1 MRANTVDALNK
12 YANNRVLDS
21 NASSQAEQQKESPP
35 QSPNALSSLNPLSNS
50 SDSNVRVLV
59 ADDQPLTR
67 MYYPLFVFDYSKIPG
82 RVISSMVAKAF
93 PNVLIDTA
101 ENGELAVS
109 KADTTRYNLILM
121 GIHTFVCITI
131 RF

>member
-35 QSPNALSSLNPLSNS
+35 QSPNALSSSNPLSNS
-50 SDSNVRVLV
+50 SDSDVRVLV

-67 MYYPLFVFDYSKIPG
+67 MYDPLFV
-82 RVISSMVAKAF
+82 
-93 PNVLIDTA
+93 LI
-101 ENGELAVS
+101 
-109 KADTTRYNLILM
+109 ILKYLV
-121 GIHTFVCITI
+121 G
-131 RF
+131 